1 MKRVAI
7 FACLLLTAQAL
18 VAQTVYDEARLAI
31 EGTKKLLKGSVQ
43 FEENHLTF
51 TPKNELKADPVA
63 VLYNDVVSMRLGLRK
78 KKYGGA
84 TAATTVL
91 AGPVGLV
98 MLVANKKFTMVSIEL
113 KDASADEPGDEPGDE
128 FVTIGVRKRIGLEFV
143 RRLEKVTGLPV
154 EGEVEEVEAEKPE
167 PEEPKTEDN

>member
-7 FACLLLTAQAL
+7 VACLLLTAQAL
-18 VAQTVYDEARLAI
+18 VAQMVYDEARFAV

-43 FEENHLTF
+43 FEENHLSF

-113 KDASADEPGDEPGDE
+113 KDASGVEPGVE

-154 EGEVEEVEAEKPE
+154 EGELEEPEAEKPE
-167 PEEPKTEDN
+167 PEEPETEGN